1 MAFAVVQCI
10 LTCEHSL
17 VFLGVEGA
25 PILYSIG
32 GFLSGLNQID
42 LMLPP
47 ILVFCPKG
55 TKMAK
60 HAANTTEAVPRFE
73 AIESMQVD
81 HTMRLTTTLT
91 RCQSA
96 TC

>member
-1 MAFAVVQCI
+1 MAFAIVQCI

-32 GFLSGLNQID
+32 GFLCGLNQID

-47 ILVFCPKG
+47 ILVRTFLSKRYQNGQARCEYNRGCPP
-55 TKMAK
+55 
-60 HAANTTEAVPRFE
+60 V
-73 AIESMQVD
+73 
-81 HTMRLTTTLT
+81 
-91 RCQSA
+91 
-96 TC
+96 